1 MTIVCVW
8 GVAVYVPPLP
18 CNLACS
24 GIAGLVQFKVPPV
37 SGGVFGKLSQTSVLL
52 AVKLGL
58 VTRSVGFPLQY
69 TPVIQGPCV
78 IETFYPASAFPQ
90 VDTVLNFRSRS

>member
-1 MTIVCVW
+1 VVR
-8 GVAVYVPPLP
+8 
-18 CNLACS
+18 
-24 GIAGLVQFKVPPV
+24 FKVPPV
-37 SGGVFGKLSQTSVLL
+37 PGGVFGKLSQTSVLF

-58 VTRSVGFPLQY
+58 VSRSVGFSLQY

-90 VDTVLNFRSRS
+90 VDTVLTLQAHDLHDLSSFALN